1 MDKFLERYNFPRL
14 NQEELENINRWITS
28 NEIETI
34 IKNLPISRSPGPDA
48 FTGKFYQTFRE
59 ELPPSLLKLF
69 QTIAERGTHPN
80 LFYEATSTLI
90 PKPDKD
96 TTKKE
101 NYRPISLINTDAKI
115 LNKILPTRIQQHGQC
130 PCPHG
135 EPQPP
140 PTSAGDPPTLA
151 ENTSQSPNAKSVHAI
166 SGLPYCPGSATLIQ
180 VRKKTTGRVD
190 DRLLVLQPGVRA
202 VPLWWES

>member
-1 MDKFLERYNFPRL
+1 M
-14 NQEELENINRWITS
+14 
-28 NEIETI
+28 
-34 IKNLPISRSPGPDA
+34 
-48 FTGKFYQTFRE
+48 
-59 ELPPSLLKLF
+59 
-69 QTIAERGTHPN
+69 
-80 LFYEATSTLI
+80 FYEATSTLI

-190 DRLLVLQPGVRA
+190 DRLLMLQPGIRA
-202 VPLWWES
+202 VPLRLESQVQDTGPQETSHLHVISNGENLSEISISTPRPSSTQRPASYSAGHPMPNN